1 MDNPSQEKIISDS
14 ESLGSQDSWS
24 TENSDSQD
32 SINSWLTDSSCS
44 QDSFICEDN
53 YTIVEEFWNGAE
65 EKKQ

>member
-1 MDNPSQEKIISDS
+1 MDSQKS
-14 ESLGSQDSWS
+14 ESQSLGSQDSWS
-24 TENSDSQD
+24 TEYSSDSQD

-53 YTIVEEFWNGAE
+53 YTIVN

>member
-1 MDNPSQEKIISDS
+1 MDNPRQETITSNYESQ
-14 ESLGSQDSWS
+14 SLGSQDSWS
-24 TENSDSQD
+24 TENSDSQN

-53 YTIVEEFWNGAE
+53 YTIE